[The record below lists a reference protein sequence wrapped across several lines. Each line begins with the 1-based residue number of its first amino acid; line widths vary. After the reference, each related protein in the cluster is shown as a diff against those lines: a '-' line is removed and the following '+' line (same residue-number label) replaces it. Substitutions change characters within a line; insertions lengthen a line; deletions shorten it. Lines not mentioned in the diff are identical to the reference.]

1 MKIMNQILKRTFI
14 IAEIGKN
21 FIQTEEDR
29 SVEEY
34 LDNAKELVLRA
45 KEAGADAVKFQTHY
59 VHDEILNIK
68 FTSPHFTEKGSDRYS
83 WVSRNTHATPF
94 LEFWKPLKKFC
105 DEQNIMF
112 MSTPMSLGAAKR
124 LNELSPKLWK
134 VGSGDMLDFVTL
146 DYLTKTKKPII
157 FSSGMSTLEE
167 TEKTINFL
175 KSKGALP
182 ILLHCV
188 SKYPCPPEELNL
200 NTIKFYNEKF
210 NIPIGFSDHSLENN
224 AAVAAVALGA
234 KVIEKH
240 FTLSRNL
247 YGADHKV
254 SQTPTEFKQLVS
266 RIREI
271 ESNSKK
277 QREILSSELTK
288 KSLGTTEKILNN
300 DEAVFR
306 PLFRKSL
313 MAGQNITAGTI
324 LTKEMIYAMRPQ
336 QHAGGLPSEEF
347 LNIIGKTTKVSLKRF
362 DPITSEVIQ

>member
-1 MKIMNQILKRTFI
+1 MEIDKLLERTFI

-21 FIQTEEDR
+21 FIQTEDSK

-34 LDNAKELVLRA
+34 LDNAKELVLKA
-45 KEAGADAVKFQTHY
+45 KRAGADAVKFQTHY
-59 VHDEILNIK
+59 VHDEVLNIE
-68 FTSPHFTEKGSDRYS
+68 FTSPHFTKKGSDRYS

-105 DEQNIMF
+105 DEQKIMF
-112 MSTPMSLGAAKR
+112 MSTPMSRGAAKR
-124 LNELSPKLWK
+124 LNKLTPELWK
-134 VGSGDMLDFVTL
+134 VGSGDILDFVTL
-146 DYLTKTKKPII
+146 DYLAETKKPII

-167 TEKTINFL
+167 TEKAIAFL
-175 KSKGALP
+175 NSKAAQP

-210 NIPIGFSDHSLENN
+210 DIPIVFSDHSIEND

-240 FTLSRNL
+240 FTLSREL

-254 SQTPTEFKQLVS
+254 SQTPEEFKQLVE
-266 RIREI
+266 RIREV
-271 ESNSKK
+271 ESNPKN
-277 QREILSSELTK
+277 QQEILTSELTK
-288 KSLGTTEKILNN
+288 RSLGTSEKTLNK

-313 MAGQNITAGTI
+313 IAGKTIPKGTTI
-324 LTKEMIYAMRPQ
+324 TKEMIYAMRPQ

-347 LNIIGKTTKVSLKRF
+347 PNVLGKTTKIELKRF
-362 DPITSEVIQ
+362 DPITKEVIE

>member
-1 MKIMNQILKRTFI
+1 MEIDKLPERTFI

-21 FIQTEEDR
+21 FIQTEKSK

-34 LDNAKELVLRA
+34 LDNAKELVLKA
-45 KEAGADAVKFQTHY
+45 KKAGADAVKFQTHY
-59 VHDEILNIK
+59 VHDEALNID
-68 FTSPHFTEKGSDRYS
+68 FTSPHFTKKGSDRYS

-94 LEFWKPLKKFC
+94 LEFWKPLKEFC
-105 DEQNIMF
+105 DEQKIMF
-112 MSTPMSLGAAKR
+112 MSTPMSRGAAKR
-124 LNELSPKLWK
+124 LNKLNPEVWK
-134 VGSGDMLDFVTL
+134 VGSGDILDFVTL
-146 DYLTKTKKPII
+146 DYLAETKKPII

-167 TEKTINFL
+167 TEKAINFL
-175 KSKGALP
+175 KSKNATP

-200 NTIKFYNEKF
+200 NTIKFYSEKF
-210 NIPIGFSDHSLENN
+210 DIPIGFSDHSIEND

-240 FTLSRNL
+240 FTLSRDL

-254 SQTPTEFKQLVS
+254 SQTPEEFKQLVS
-266 RIREI
+266 RIRDL
-271 ESNSKK
+271 ESNSEK
-277 QREILSSELTK
+277 QEEVLNSELTK
-288 KSLGTTEKILNN
+288 RSLGTTGKTLNE

-313 MAGQNITAGTI
+313 MAGQNISAGTTI
-324 LTKEMIYAMRPQ
+324 TKEMVYAMRPQ

-347 LNIIGKTTKVSLKRF
+347 PNVVGKTTKIDLKRF
-362 DPITSEVIQ
+362 DPITREAIE

>member
-1 MKIMNQILKRTFI
+1 MELDKLLERTFI

-21 FIQTEEDR
+21 FIQTENSK

-34 LDNAKELVLRA
+34 LDNAKALVLKA
-45 KEAGADAVKFQTHY
+45 KESGADAVKFQTHY
-59 VHDEILNIK
+59 VHDEVLNIN
-68 FTSPHFTEKGSDRYS
+68 FTSPHFTKKGSDRYS

-105 DEQNIMF
+105 DEQDIMF
-112 MSTPMSLGAAKR
+112 MSTPMSRGAAKR
-124 LNELSPKLWK
+124 LNKLNPEVWK
-134 VGSGDMLDFVTL
+134 VGSGDILDFITL
-146 DYLTKTKKPII
+146 DYLAETGKPII

-167 TEKTINFL
+167 TEKAIAFL
-175 KSKGALP
+175 KSKDAQP

-210 NIPIGFSDHSLENN
+210 DIPIGFSDHSIEND

-240 FTLSRNL
+240 FTLSREL

-254 SQTPTEFKQLVS
+254 SQTPEEFKQLVK
-266 RIREI
+266 RIREV
-271 ESNSKK
+271 ETNPKNK
-277 QREILSSELTK
+277 QKVLNSELTK
-288 KSLGTTEKILNN
+288 RSLGTSEKTLNE

-313 MAGQNITAGTI
+313 MAGQNISAGTT

-347 LNIIGKTTKVSLKRF
+347 PNVLGKTTKIELKRF
-362 DPITSEVIQ
+362 DPITIEVIE

>member
-1 MKIMNQILKRTFI
+1 MEIMDKILERTFI

-21 FIQTEEDR
+21 FIQTEENK

-34 LDNAKELVLRA
+34 LDNAKELVLKA

-59 VHDEILNIK
+59 VHDEVLNID
-68 FTSPHFTEKGSDRYS
+68 FTSPHFTKKGSDRYS

-105 DEQNIMF
+105 DAQNIMF
-112 MSTPMSLGAAKR
+112 MSTPMSRGAAKR
-124 LNELSPKLWK
+124 LNRLNPEVWK
-134 VGSGDMLDFVTL
+134 VGSGDILDFVTL
-146 DYLTKTKKPII
+146 DYLAETKKPII

-167 TEKTINFL
+167 TEKAISFL
-175 KSKGALP
+175 KSKDVRL

-188 SKYPCPPEELNL
+188 SNYPCPPEELNL

-210 NIPIGFSDHSLENN
+210 DIPIGFSDHSIEND

-240 FTLSRNL
+240 FTLSREL

-254 SQTPTEFKQLVS
+254 SQTPEEFKQLVA
-266 RIREI
+266 RIRDI
-271 ESNSKK
+271 ELNPKK
-277 QREILSSELTK
+277 QEEILNSELTK
-288 KSLGTTEKILNN
+288 RSLGTIGKTLNK

-313 MAGQNITAGTI
+313 MAGQNIPAGTI
-324 LTKEMIYAMRPQ
+324 ITKEMVYAMRPQ
-336 QHAGGLPSEEF
+336 LHAGGLPSEEF
-347 LNIIGKTTKVSLKRF
+347 TNIVGKTTKVSLKRF

>member
-1 MKIMNQILKRTFI
+1 MEIDKLLERTFI

-21 FIQTEEDR
+21 FIQTEESK

-34 LDNAKELVLRA
+34 LDNAKELVLKA

-59 VHDEILNIK
+59 VHDEVLNIE
-68 FTSPHFTEKGSDRYS
+68 FTSPHFTKKGSDRYS

-105 DEQNIMF
+105 DAQNILF
-112 MSTPMSLGAAKR
+112 MSTPMSRGAAKR
-124 LNELSPKLWK
+124 LNKLNPEVWK
-134 VGSGDMLDFVTL
+134 VGSGDILDFVTL
-146 DYLTKTKKPII
+146 DYLAETGKPII

-167 TEKTINFL
+167 TEKAIEFL
-175 KSKGALP
+175 KSKNVQP

-200 NTIKFYNEKF
+200 NTIKFYDKKF
-210 NIPIGFSDHSLENN
+210 DIPIGFSDHSIENN

-240 FTLSRNL
+240 FTLSREL

-254 SQTPTEFKQLVS
+254 SQTPEEFKQLVK
-266 RIREI
+266 RIREL
-271 ESNSKK
+271 ESNPKK
-277 QREILSSELTK
+277 QQEILNSELTK
-288 KSLGTTEKILNN
+288 RSLGTSEKSLNE

-313 MAGQNITAGTI
+313 MAGQNIPAGTTI
-324 LTKEMIYAMRPQ
+324 TKEMIYAMRPQ

-347 LNIIGKTTKVSLKRF
+347 SNVLGKTTKIELKRF
-362 DPITSEVIQ
+362 DPITIEVIE

>member
-1 MKIMNQILKRTFI
+1 MEIDKLLERTFI

-21 FIQTEEDR
+21 FIQTEDSK

-34 LDNAKELVLRA
+34 LDNSKELVLKA

-59 VHDEILNIK
+59 VHDEVLNIE
-68 FTSPHFTEKGSDRYS
+68 FTSPHFTKKGSDRYS

-124 LNELSPKLWK
+124 LNKLNPEVWK
-134 VGSGDMLDFVTL
+134 VGSGDILDFVTL
-146 DYLTKTKKPII
+146 DYLAETGKPII
-157 FSSGMSTLEE
+157 FSSGMSTLKE
-167 TEKTINFL
+167 TEKAIAFL
-175 KSKGALP
+175 KSKDAQP

-210 NIPIGFSDHSLENN
+210 DIPIGFSDHSIEND

-240 FTLSRNL
+240 FTLSREL

-254 SQTPTEFKQLVS
+254 SQTPVEFKQLVE
-266 RIREI
+266 RIREV
-271 ESNSKK
+271 ESNPKN
-277 QREILSSELTK
+277 QQEILTSELTK
-288 KSLGTTEKILNN
+288 RSLGTSEKMLNK

-306 PLFRKSL
+306 PLFRKAL
-313 MAGQNITAGTI
+313 MAGQNIPAGTI
-324 LTKEMIYAMRPQ
+324 LSKEMIYAMRPQ

-347 LNIIGKTTKVSLKRF
+347 PNIIGKTVKTDLKRF
-362 DPITSEVIQ
+362 EPITNEVIE